1 MDETHHPL
9 RIACKNCGSPVGFD
23 TVRQTYRCVHCGEL
37 SGIQEVK
44 DHIYQWRELEKS
56 NNKER
61 TKGQNLE
68 ENICPSCGAHFVFQK
83 GEAQETCAFCES
95 KLIRREFTE
104 ADQLPEL
111 IIPFF
116 LTYEEARKRMLDW
129 GHSHEKTPEGRS
141 VVSSMNKFRGCYLPY
156 QLVQGPV
163 YGTVKRDGNR
173 RTYRCAGYLEGTAV
187 NTSGQVDN
195 QVLNEMEPFDWS
207 QARPFEYGYIAGQNV
222 KLSDLSDQQIDK
234 RIREEVTEDFR
245 PEVEKVME
253 TSGIKMKVETGSIS
267 VMSALLPVYF
277 MQSGELTAVMN
288 GQTGR
293 IAVSKKRKKE
303 SNPWMM
309 EPLLYTIGAS
319 LLTGAFYH
327 FAWEPM
333 LIICLVFAC
342 IFFSIFGD
350 GRKSLIRVIRMHSE
364 TAKAKRED
372 GELIIEEG
380 KDILKNPYDN
390 TPVFYEPNREGK
402 SVPVKIRFYT
412 LSRWISILR
421 RVLTMVF
428 LPAILAAFIRWV
440 EMEPQE
446 VFWDGYHFQYGAAWY
461 VMAGAAALLY
471 LTKGVRKDLYDHP
484 ILYEILPN
492 GKKRLIG
499 SRAERKI
506 GLFSMFGVG
515 QKTKNG
521 KKVTLFSMIKEMGAL
536 GVFLFGAVLVIFL
549 VSTFVILM

>member
-1 MDETHHPL
+1 
-9 RIACKNCGSPVGFD
+9 
-23 TVRQTYRCVHCGEL
+23 
-37 SGIQEVK
+37 
-44 DHIYQWRELEKS
+44 
-56 NNKER
+56 
-61 TKGQNLE
+61 
-68 ENICPSCGAHFVFQK
+68 
-83 GEAQETCAFCES
+83 
-95 KLIRREFTE
+95 
-104 ADQLPEL
+104 
-111 IIPFF
+111 
-116 LTYEEARKRMLDW
+116 
-129 GHSHEKTPEGRS
+129 
-141 VVSSMNKFRGCYLPY
+141 
-156 QLVQGPV
+156 
-163 YGTVKRDGNR
+163 
-173 RTYRCAGYLEGTAV
+173 
-187 NTSGQVDN
+187 
-195 QVLNEMEPFDWS
+195 
-207 QARPFEYGYIAGQNV
+207 
-222 KLSDLSDQQIDK
+222 
-234 RIREEVTEDFR
+234 
-245 PEVEKVME
+245 ME

-293 IAVSKKRKKE
+293 IAVSKNRKKE

-372 GELIIEEG
+372 GELILEEG

-492 GKKRLIG
+492 GKKRLMG

-506 GLFSMFGVG
+506 GFFSMFGVG

-549 VSTFVILM
+549 VSTSVILM